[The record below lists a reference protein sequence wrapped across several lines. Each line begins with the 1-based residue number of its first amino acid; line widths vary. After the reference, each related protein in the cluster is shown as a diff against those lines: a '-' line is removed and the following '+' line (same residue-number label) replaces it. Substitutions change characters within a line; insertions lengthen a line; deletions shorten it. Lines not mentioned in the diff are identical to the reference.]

1 MKKSVVVALAQVVRK
16 YLILLTLASTLLA
29 IPFGYYFSGI
39 VAASKPLISNLVVVL
54 AVLTIYPSMIQL
66 KTEGLLK
73 SMRKVK
79 EILLSLIYVF
89 LASPL
94 LAVLVA
100 PTLGDPYVGV
110 GYVAANVVPASSDS
124 LGYVLI
130 AEGSIELATVLAVL
144 TLIVGIPTIPLIISV
159 YSSSV
164 AISVPIEPIITSLAE
179 ILLLPLLVGQLTRY
193 ALVRRK
199 GASYVEKTIKPHLSL
214 ATMLSMLAL
223 VFVLV
228 LNQAMAI
235 IAKPAL
241 AILIIVYQIGSY
253 RSPALP
259 VAVREQASQ
268 SILRGP
274 PSSSADI
281 DNKEPERCSRNGG
294 HSLRPAVRVSSSA
307 HTYNSAGPGRSLPPG
322 GKLGEEAPELS
333 ALEPA

>member
-1 MKKSVVVALAQVVRK
+1 
-16 YLILLTLASTLLA
+16 
-29 IPFGYYFSGI
+29 
-39 VAASKPLISNLVVVL
+39 VVL
-54 AVLTIYPSMIQL
+54 AVLAIYPSMIQL

-110 GYVAANVVPASSDS
+110 GYVAANVVPASSAS

-144 TLIVGIPTIPLIISV
+144 ALIMGIPLTPLIISV

-164 AISVPIEPIITSLAE
+164 AIRVPIEPIITSLVE
-179 ILLLPLLVGQLTRY
+179 ILLLPLPIGQLTRY

-199 GASYVEKTIKPHLSL
+199 GVSYVEKTIKPHLSL
-214 ATMLSMLAL
+214 ATMLAMLAL

-228 LNQAMAI
+228 LNQATTI

-241 AILIIVYQIGSY
+241 AILIIVYQTVVIA
-253 RSPALP
+253 AL
-259 VAVREQASQ
+259 
-268 SILRGP
+268 L
-274 PSSSADI
+274 
-281 DNKEPERCSRNGG
+281 
-294 HSLRPAVRVSSSA
+294 SLSLLVS
-307 HTYNSAGPGRSLPPG
+307 
-322 GKLGEEAPELS
+322 KLLKVS
-333 ALEPA
+333 